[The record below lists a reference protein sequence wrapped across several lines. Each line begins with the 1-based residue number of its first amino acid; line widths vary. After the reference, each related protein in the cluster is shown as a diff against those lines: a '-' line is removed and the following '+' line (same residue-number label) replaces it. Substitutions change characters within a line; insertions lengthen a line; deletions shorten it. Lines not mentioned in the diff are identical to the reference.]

1 MTYTWAISL
10 ENVLEETGEL
20 DHLYR
25 LVELKR
31 QSVSIEAENRGELA
45 EKMFVLVINPLLEEL
60 EVYLRG
66 AMQPGMEVPEV
77 KVLVSDWIDTQMAL
91 LLRSGGGN

>member
-10 ENVLEETGEL
+10 ENVLKETGEL

-31 QSVSIEAENRGELA
+31 QSISVEADDQAELA
-45 EKMFVLVINPLLEEL
+45 EKIFLMVINPLLEEL
-60 EVYLRG
+60 EAYLRD
-66 AMQPGMEVPEV
+66 AMHPGMAAPEV
-77 KVLVSDWIDTQMAL
+77 KMLVSDWIDGQMAL
-91 LLRSGGGN
+91 LVRSGGGN